1 MQMTRPFKLT
11 HYITTRCNLKCGY
24 CGRRDLHFS
33 EMTTQQVK
41 EKIDYFK
48 KQGTLFWSFNG
59 GEPLLRE
66 DLGELARYCKPMR
79 VSLMTNGTFP
89 ERIKYMDFDRVFVS
103 IDGPKEIQDSIRG
116 KGVFDKNIKTLEI
129 LQRKGIP
136 IVIVSVISKKNL
148 NYLGDMLELVK
159 EYGTLWDI
167 QPIMAHHHKEN
178 SNLVAPRMIFDWI
191 LWLKENKKYIFN
203 SMDYLNYLQC
213 PRPLKC
219 YAGKWFATMAP
230 DGAVYPCVEFMGNNQ
245 FAKNGMKDMP
255 NMKNCK
261 KCHFNCYAEYNL
273 LLEKPWKLWRALK
286 WR

>member
-1 MQMTRPFKLT
+1 MNT
-11 HYITTRCNLKCGY
+11 
-24 CGRRDLHFS
+24 
-33 EMTTQQVK
+33 EQVK
-41 EKIDYFK
+41 EKINYFK
-48 KQGTLFWSFNG
+48 KAGTLFWSFNG

-103 IDGPKEIQDSIRG
+103 IDGPKEIQDKIRG
-116 KGVFDKNIKTLEI
+116 NGVFDKNIETLEI

-136 IVIVSVISKKNL
+136 TVIVSVMSCYNEHHL
-148 NYLGDMLELVK
+148 EMMLELVK
-159 EYGTLWDI
+159 EYRTLWDI
-167 QPIMAHHHKEN
+167 QPIMEHHGRINDTLSSGVPKHI
-178 SNLVAPRMIFDWI
+178 SWF
-191 LWLKENKKYIFN
+191 KENKKYIFN
-203 SMDYLNYLQC
+203 SMDYLNYLEN

-230 DGAVYPCVEFMGNNQ
+230 DGGVYPCVEFMGNNQ
-245 FAKNGMKDMP
+245 FARNGMKDMP

>member
-1 MQMTRPFKLT
+1 MNRPFKLT
-11 HYITTRCNLKCGY
+11 HYITTRCNLSCGY
-24 CGRRDLHFS
+24 CGRRELHIH
-33 EMTTQQVK
+33 EMSTESIKQ
-41 EKIDYFK
+41 KIDYFK

-103 IDGPKEIQDSIRG
+103 IDGPEEVQDLVRG
-116 KGVFDKNIKTLEI
+116 KGVFKKNIETFNI
-129 LQRKGIP
+129 LQRKRIP
-136 IVIVSVISKKNL
+136 IVIVSVISSLSASFLQDTL
-148 NYLGDMLELVK
+148 NLVK
-159 EYGTLWDI
+159 EYHATWDI
-167 QPIMAHHHKEN
+167 QPIMDHHNKINPYLKIHQGLI
-178 SNLVAPRMIFDWI
+178 S
-191 LWLKENKKYIFN
+191 WLKENKKYIFN
-203 SMDYLNYLQC
+203 SMDYLNYLEN

-230 DGAVYPCVEFMGNNQ
+230 DGEVYPCVEFMGTGV
-245 FAKNGMKDMP
+245 KGMRDMRA
-255 NMKNCK
+255 CH
-261 KCHFNCYAEYNL
+261 KCNFNCYVEYNL

>member
-1 MQMTRPFKLT
+1 MTRPFKLT

-41 EKIDYFK
+41 EKINYFK

-79 VSLMTNGTFP
+79 VFLMTNGTFP

-103 IDGPKEIQDSIRG
+103 IDGMMDIQDKIRG
-116 KGVFDKNIKTLEI
+116 DGVFKKNIKTLDI

-136 IVIVSVISKKNL
+136 TVIVSVISPMNQYHL
-148 NYLGDMLELVK
+148 EQVLELVK
-159 EYGTLWDI
+159 YYNATWDI
-167 QPIMAHHHKEN
+167 QPLMNHHNKDN
-178 SNLVAPRMIFDWI
+178 PDFTIFPSR
-191 LWLKENKKYIFN
+191 LKWLKENKKYIFN
-203 SMDYLNYLQC
+203 SMDYLNYLQN

-230 DGAVYPCVEFMGNNQ
+230 DGQVYPCVEFMGTGV
-245 FAKNGMKDMP
+245 KGMRDMRS
-255 NMKNCK
+255 CH